1 MSNEPLARAILFDGA
16 RNVRDLGGLPAHSG
30 RTTRR
35 GVIIRA
41 DGLSR
46 LSRADLERLETL
58 AVRTVID
65 LRYDEERARAPDRLP
80 PGRPPRFLHRGLH
93 PRGSVELFTQVNRG
107 LADGA
112 RAHALMCDNYARI
125 PFEHADAFGDIL
137 AELLR
142 DDGAAFLIHCTSG
155 KDRTGIAV
163 ALILGALG
171 VPREVIVE
179 DFELSN
185 CEHQPVDVFTER
197 ARPDAIE
204 VVMSAHGDFVRASL
218 DAIDRRCGDLETY
231 LDEWLGFGPAE
242 RTALALYMLD

>member
-1 MSNEPLARAILFDGA
+1 MPTLPASRTILFDGA
-16 RNVRDLGGLPAHSG
+16 RNVRDLGGLPAVNG

-35 GVIIRA
+35 GVVIRA

-46 LSRADLERLETL
+46 LSALDLERLEAL
-58 AVRTVID
+58 DVRTIID
-65 LRYDEERARAPDRLP
+65 LRYDEERARAPDRVP
-80 PGRPPRFLHRGLH
+80 PGRTPRFLHRGLH
-93 PRGSVELFTQVNRG
+93 PRGSVELFTEVNRG
-107 LADGA
+107 LADAA

-125 PFEHADAFGDIL
+125 PFEHADAFGDVL

-142 DDGAAFLIHCTSG
+142 DDGAAFLVHCTSG

-163 ALILGALG
+163 AVVLGALG
-171 VPREVIVE
+171 VPREAIVE

-204 VVMSAHGDFVRASL
+204 VVMSAHGDFVRATL
-218 DAIDRRCGDLETY
+218 DAIDRRCGGMETY

-242 RTALALYMLD
+242 RAALALRMLD

>member
-1 MSNEPLARAILFDGA
+1 MSIAPASRAILFEGA
-16 RNVRDLGGLPAHSG
+16 RNVRDLGGLPAAG
-30 RTTRR
+30 DRTTRR

-46 LSRADLERLETL
+46 LSAPDLERLDAL
-58 AVRTVID
+58 DVRTIID
-65 LRYDEERARAPDRLP
+65 LRYDEERQRAPDRLP
-80 PGRPPRFLHRGLH
+80 PGRSPRFLHRGLH

-107 LADGA
+107 TADAA

-142 DDGAAFLIHCTSG
+142 DDGAAFLVHCTSG

-197 ARPDAIE
+197 ARPDAVA
-204 VVMSAHGDFVRASL
+204 VVMSAHGDFVRATL
-218 DAIDRRCGDLETY
+218 DAIDRRCGGLETY
-231 LDEWLGFGPAE
+231 LDEWLGFGPDQRA
-242 RTALALYMLD
+242 ALARCMLD